1 MLKKKSA
8 LSYKFVWR
16 WPLEPVS
23 YRGRL
28 LGVVVTHRCG
38 RLHPDCPVMM
48 SGWLQSFH
56 TLQANSTS
64 MPVAALGGNSV
75 GWCGGDVPGAVCV
88 ATGTRLRAAASRFTP
103 LQGGNLVGWCVDVGM
118 CGTGASEG
126 GCLVCGAAS
135 RFIPL
140 QGGNLVCR
148 CGYVCDWSQ

>member
-1 MLKKKSA
+1 MWVCVA
-8 LSYKFVWR
+8 LEPVRAAAWCVVLHPASFPCRVVTRWGDVVMMCRGRYV

-75 GWCGGDVPGAVCV
+75 GWCAGG
-88 ATGTRLRAAASRFTP
+88 
-103 LQGGNLVGWCVDVGM
+103 GM
-118 CGTGASEG
+118 CGHWYQSEG
-126 GCLVCGAAS
+126 GC
-135 RFIPL
+135 IPL
-140 QGGNLVCR
+140 HSLAG
-148 CGYVCDWSQ
+148 W